1 VFLQEPDER
10 FAWQLGTAYVWLIR
24 KCERLPSSTSVHQIF
39 KVCCIASFTSTAM
52 VLYSLALS
60 HSKSRRLFT
69 PSHSSQVSTD
79 SLVRRVAVRIV
90 WYPTILSELF
100 AFAQASSHA
109 DLVIQVV
116 CTIPQITSDFL
127 NDKDG
132 SINSMRAYMLWVCL
146 FALYAA

>member
-1 VFLQEPDER
+1 
-10 FAWQLGTAYVWLIR
+10 
-24 KCERLPSSTSVHQIF
+24 
-39 KVCCIASFTSTAM
+39 M

-60 HSKSRRLFT
+60 RSKSRRLFT

-109 DLVIQVV
+109 DLAIQVI

-132 SINSMRAYMLWVCL
+132 SINSMKAYTLWVCL
-146 FALYAA
+146 FAPYAA